1 MKKNEKQEKVA
12 LSQHLQLNQLEH
24 LKHEAERALN
34 EIEEANSSSKENIQ
48 NLDDE
53 LSSLTG
59 MFDELSNEE
68 LELLSSID
76 DEEIIINEW
85 EIKSKIRSRYN
96 LPQLPTIDFKDFDSL
111 DFSSSEYLKLNSLT
125 TNEDPL
131 FLMLEATEVKE
142 VLTEYKDKYG
152 DVIPDAYDYGIM
164 TIAGLVGLVCNTFFE
179 NKSKYAGTQQE
190 LIHSVGTLIISNSKF
205 KEIFFQNILFLKE
218 HIRSKI
224 NLDITDKM
232 EKNPFLSKLFSYM
245 VSKHIEKIHQK
256 NETSLTIDLESKNL
270 NLETISPSQL
280 INLCVDDSSTQ
291 KVIALIDISP
301 SELDEYIESFKFED
315 IDLGCLTEVI
325 FSATDI
331 VSMIEAQTGIN
342 NLTEIIDGF
351 LIIYDLVSG
360 NTKFNQDVYEQ
371 LQRLISKII
380 DDSGDTMNLKK
391 PIEWVK
397 NQISFDLTQL
407 VHSVYEQFE
416 VAISTE
422 NYDQLTPLIINNEVL
437 QNQLIELLQ
446 KEVNKKD
453 FSIHVFG
460 EKIEVFNDLIKEE
473 TFLIELS
480 QLLVQFKTSSS
491 SSEDIKVMDLV
502 QKWSVEKVM
511 FILQHN
517 QVLNF
522 KLISDLSVED
532 FIKYTEILKI
542 DFSSIKET
550 GIGFFLAEAIIK
562 LWVVIRDNKSI
573 ADFKQEP
580 FAVKS
585 SYLLC
590 GAHLISNTKGFIDLA
605 VSKNPSNINYN
616 TLKMSIQYGFKAYNE
631 SLKRDQQ
638 IEADFNETLNNIY
651 LNSF

>member
-34 EIEEANSSSKENIQ
+34 DIEEANSSSKENIQ

-76 DEEIIINEW
+76 DEEIIINES

-164 TIAGLVGLVCNTFFE
+164 TISGLVGLVCNTFFE

-190 LIHSVGTLIISNSKF
+190 LIQSVGTLIISNSKF

-315 IDLGCLTEVI
+315 IDLGSLTEVI

-331 VSMIEAQTGIN
+331 VSIIEAQTGIN

-437 QNQLIELLQ
+437 QNQLIEFLQ

-605 VSKNPSNINYN
+605 VSKNPSHINYN
-616 TLKMSIQYGFKAYNE
+616 TLKMSIQYGFKAYNG

>member
-34 EIEEANSSSKENIQ
+34 DIEEANSSSKENIQ

-76 DEEIIINEW
+76 DEEIIINES

-164 TIAGLVGLVCNTFFE
+164 TISGLVGLVCNTFFE

-190 LIHSVGTLIISNSKF
+190 LIQSVGTLIISNSKF

-315 IDLGCLTEVI
+315 IDLGSLTEVI

-331 VSMIEAQTGIN
+331 VSIIEAQTGIN
-342 NLTEIIDGF
+342 NITEII
-351 LIIYDLVSG
+351 
-360 NTKFNQDVYEQ
+360 
-371 LQRLISKII
+371 
-380 DDSGDTMNLKK
+380 
-391 PIEWVK
+391 
-397 NQISFDLTQL
+397 
-407 VHSVYEQFE
+407 
-416 VAISTE
+416 
-422 NYDQLTPLIINNEVL
+422 NE
-437 QNQLIELLQ
+437 
-446 KEVNKKD
+446 
-453 FSIHVFG
+453 
-460 EKIEVFNDLIKEE
+460 
-473 TFLIELS
+473 
-480 QLLVQFKTSSS
+480 
-491 SSEDIKVMDLV
+491 
-502 QKWSVEKVM
+502 
-511 FILQHN
+511 
-517 QVLNF
+517 
-522 KLISDLSVED
+522 
-532 FIKYTEILKI
+532 
-542 DFSSIKET
+542 
-550 GIGFFLAEAIIK
+550 
-562 LWVVIRDNKSI
+562 
-573 ADFKQEP
+573 
-580 FAVKS
+580 
-585 SYLLC
+585 
-590 GAHLISNTKGFIDLA
+590 
-605 VSKNPSNINYN
+605 
-616 TLKMSIQYGFKAYNE
+616 
-631 SLKRDQQ
+631 
-638 IEADFNETLNNIY
+638 
-651 LNSF
+651 

>member
-34 EIEEANSSSKENIQ
+34 DIEEANSSSKENIQ

-76 DEEIIINEW
+76 DEEIIINES

-164 TIAGLVGLVCNTFFE
+164 TISGLVGLVCNTFFE

-190 LIHSVGTLIISNSKF
+190 LIQSVGTLIISNSKF

-315 IDLGCLTEVI
+315 IDLGSLTEVI

-331 VSMIEAQTGIN
+331 VSIIEAQTGIN

-437 QNQLIELLQ
+437 QNQLIEFLQ

-532 FIKYTEILKI
+532 FINAYKVVSEIQSRRVVIYDKEHVRRLILFTNNFQLSAQTITELYKHRWKI
-542 DFSSIKET
+542 ELNYDAALLCFYSRQPPSPPSSSPSCSSWSFVFSSS
-550 GIGFFLAEAIIK
+550 
-562 LWVVIRDNKSI
+562 R
-573 ADFKQEP
+573 
-580 FAVKS
+580 
-585 SYLLC
+585 
-590 GAHLISNTKGFIDLA
+590 
-605 VSKNPSNINYN
+605 
-616 TLKMSIQYGFKAYNE
+616 
-631 SLKRDQQ
+631 
-638 IEADFNETLNNIY
+638 
-651 LNSF
+651 

>member
-1 MKKNEKQEKVA
+1 MKKNEKEEKVA
-12 LSQHLQLNQLEH
+12 LSQHQQLNQLEQ
-24 LKHEAERALN
+24 LKQEAEKALN
-34 EIEEANSSSKENIQ
+34 DIEEANSSSKENIQ
-48 NLDDE
+48 NLEDE
-53 LSSLTG
+53 LLSLTG
-59 MFDELSNEE
+59 MFDELSIEE

-76 DEEIIINEW
+76 DEEIIINES
-85 EIKSKIRSRYN
+85 EIKSKIGSKYN
-96 LPQLPTIDFKDFDSL
+96 FPQLPTIDFKDFDSL
-111 DFSSSEYLKLNSLT
+111 EVSSSEYLKLNSLT

-131 FLMLEATEVKE
+131 FLMLSATDVKE

-164 TIAGLVGLVCNTFFE
+164 GIAGLVGLVCNTFFE
-179 NKSKYAGTQQE
+179 NKSKYAGTHQE
-190 LIHSVGTLIISNSKF
+190 LIKSVGTLIISNSKF
-205 KEIFFQNILFLKE
+205 KETFFQNILFLKE
-218 HIRSKI
+218 HILSKI
-224 NLDITDKM
+224 NLDITDKL
-232 EKNPFLSKLFSYM
+232 EKNPFLSNLFSYI

-256 NETSLTIDLESKNL
+256 NETSLTIDLESKTL
-270 NLETISPSQL
+270 NLKTISPSQL

-291 KVIALIDISP
+291 KVIALIDIPP
-301 SELDEYIESFKFED
+301 SELKEYIESFKFED
-315 IDLGCLTEVI
+315 IDLRSLIEVV
-325 FSATDI
+325 FSSTDI
-331 VSMIEAQTGIN
+331 VSTIESQTGVN

-351 LIIYDLVSG
+351 LMIYDLVSG
-360 NTKFNQDVYEQ
+360 TTEFNLDVFEQ
-371 LQRLISKII
+371 LQQLISKVI
-380 DDSGDTMNLKK
+380 DDSGETMNLKK
-391 PIEWVK
+391 PMEWVE
-397 NQISFDLTQL
+397 NQISFDLIQM

-416 VAISTE
+416 AEYSTSTIE
-422 NYDQLTPLIINNEVL
+422 QLIVNNDFI

-473 TFLIELS
+473 TFLSELS
-480 QLLVQFKTSSS
+480 QLLLQLKTSSS
-491 SSEDIKVMDLV
+491 SSEDSKVMDLV
-502 QKWSVEKVM
+502 KKWSVEKVKYV
-511 FILQHN
+511 LQHN

-532 FIKYTEILKI
+532 FKKLTEILKI

-550 GIGFFLAEAIIK
+550 GIGFFLAEAIVK

>member
-24 LKHEAERALN
+24 LKHEAEKALN
-34 EIEEANSSSKENIQ
+34 DIEEANSSSKENIQ

-76 DEEIIINEW
+76 VEEIIINEW

-96 LPQLPTIDFKDFDSL
+96 LPQLPTIDFKNFDSL

-164 TIAGLVGLVCNTFFE
+164 TIAGSVGLVCNTFFE

-190 LIHSVGTLIISNSKF
+190 LIQSVGTLIISNSKF

-224 NLDITDKM
+224 NLDINDKM

-315 IDLGCLTEVI
+315 IDLGSLTEVI

-416 VAISTE
+416 VASSTE

-437 QNQLIELLQ
+437 QNQLIKLLQ

-502 QKWSVEKVM
+502 QKWSIEKVM